1 MERGGHLAICSC
13 PQVIDI
19 SRQYSLLRTDILQ
32 KNSRWVPLIARCVCL
47 LQFLLLLFL
56 SLGSIWT
63 PMGKRE
69 PSLHS
74 RLESKSIMRLEVAFT
89 WIQIP
94 KSPETLFNHASL
106 IEQWFSNIILGLIR
120 GTRLVGQGL
129 THELKHGLLTVIS
142 TRKHANE
149 DHLGNWKFG
158 FKTSKGY
165 V

>member
-1 MERGGHLAICSC
+1 MR
-13 PQVIDI
+13 
-19 SRQYSLLRTDILQ
+19 
-32 KNSRWVPLIARCVCL
+32 VCL

-106 IEQWFSNIILGLIR
+106 IEQ
-120 GTRLVGQGL
+120 
-129 THELKHGLLTVIS
+129 
-142 TRKHANE
+142 
-149 DHLGNWKFG
+149 
-158 FKTSKGY
+158 
-165 V
+165 